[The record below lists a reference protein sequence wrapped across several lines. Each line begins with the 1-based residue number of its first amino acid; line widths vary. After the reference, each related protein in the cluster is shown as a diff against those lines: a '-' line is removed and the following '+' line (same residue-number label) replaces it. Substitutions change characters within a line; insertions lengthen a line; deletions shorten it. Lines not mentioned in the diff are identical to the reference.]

1 MFFFFD
7 FDNENTSSLTNK
19 SVGMQVRN
27 GKAFEFAMAKTYAT
41 YLEEQGLQIEF
52 EKNRALQVAQG
63 FYYEFPESIRSKF
76 DNAAY
81 QTIDTMVKI
90 EPKLISQ
97 TSMKDVLRIM
107 LNEDSDGQTGD
118 VRDVVFQRFHP
129 SWEIGF
135 SAKNNND
142 AVKHSRLGRTLDF
155 GKQWVGVPCSQK
167 YWDNIKPIFDFLE
180 IAIQEGKKWD
190 DLGADKSDK
199 VYRPLL
205 KAFADEVLHIN
216 ANNPEIPSKLIQ
228 YLIGNYPFYKVIKD
242 DAHNM
247 VIVKAFNING
257 ELNKNAKNTPARY
270 KTPKINMPTRIIEFA
285 PKASSDTTYNMVLD
299 GGWEISFRI
308 HNASTK
314 VERSLKF
321 DIQLLGNPPIL
332 FTQHLFQ

>member
-1 MFFFFD
+1 MYFFFKFD
-7 FDNENTSSLTNK
+7 FDDEGQTVAK
-19 SVGMQVRN
+19 SEGKQVRN
-27 GKAFEFAMAKTYAT
+27 GKAFEFAIFKTYAT
-41 YLEEQGLQIEF
+41 YLEEHGLNVEF
-52 EKNRALQVAQG
+52 EKNRALQVAQR
-63 FYYEFPESIRSKF
+63 FYYEFPEEIQRKF

-90 EPKLISQ
+90 EPKLVSQ
-97 TSMKDVLRIM
+97 SNPKDALHIM
-107 LNEDSDGQTGD
+107 LNEDSDGQSGD

-155 GKQWVGVPCSQK
+155 GKQWVGIPCSQL
-167 YWDNIKPIFDFLE
+167 YWDDIKPIFDYLE
-180 IAIQEGKKWD
+180 QAIEENKTWD
-190 DLGADKSDK
+190 DLGTDKIEK

-205 KAFADEVLHIN
+205 KAFVDEVLRID
-216 ANNPEIPSKLIQ
+216 ANNPDIPGKLIQ

-257 ELNKNAKNTPARY
+257 ELNKGVKNSPARY
-270 KTPKINMPTRIIEFA
+270 KTPKINLPTRIIEFA
-285 PKASSDTTYNMVLD
+285 PKEDSDTTYNMVLD

>member
-1 MFFFFD
+1 MMFLFEFED
-7 FDNENTSSLTNK
+7 ETINAPESKT
-19 SVGMQVRN
+19 VGTQVRN
-27 GKAFEFAMAKTYAT
+27 GKAFEFAIAKTYAS
-41 YLEEQGLQIEF
+41 YIEERGLQVEF
-52 EKNRALQVAQG
+52 EKNKALQVAQR
-63 FYYEFPESIRSKF
+63 FYYDFPEETQRKF

-97 TSMKDVLRIM
+97 TNTKDVLRIM
-107 LNEDSDGQTGD
+107 LNEDSDGQSGD

-142 AVKHSRLGRTLDF
+142 AVKHSRLGRKLDF
-155 GKQWVGVPCSQK
+155 GKQWVNIPCSQQ
-167 YWDNIKPIFDFLE
+167 YWDDIKPIFDFIE
-180 IAIQEGKKWD
+180 DAIHNNKTWEE
-190 DLGADKSDK
+190 LGSDKSEK
-199 VYRPLL
+199 IYRPLL
-205 KAFADEVLHIN
+205 KAFADEIMRID
-216 ANNPEIPSKLIQ
+216 ANNPDIPSKLIQ

-257 ELNKNAKNTPARY
+257 ELNKNAKNSPARY
-270 KTPKINMPTRIIEFA
+270 KTPKINLPTRIIEFS
-285 PKASSDTTYNMVLD
+285 PKVGTDTTYNMVLD

>member
-1 MFFFFD
+1 MFFFFFFD
-7 FDNENTSSLTNK
+7 FDDEGQVVAK
-19 SVGMQVRN
+19 SEGKQVRN
-27 GKAFEFAMAKTYAT
+27 GKAFEFAIAKTYAN
-41 YLEEQGLQIEF
+41 YLEEHGLNVEF
-52 EKNRALQVAQG
+52 AKNRALQVAQR
-63 FYYEFPESIRSKF
+63 FYYEFPEETQRKF

-90 EPKLISQ
+90 EPKLVNQ
-97 TSMKDVLRIM
+97 GNPKDALHIM
-107 LNEDSDGQTGD
+107 LNEDSDGQSGD
-118 VRDVVFQRFHP
+118 VRDIVFQRFHP

-155 GKQWVGVPCSQK
+155 GKQWVDVPCSQQ
-167 YWDNIKPIFDFLE
+167 YWDDIKPIFDYLE
-180 IAIQEGKKWD
+180 SAIKENKTWD
-190 DLGADKSDK
+190 DLGSDKIEK

-205 KAFADEVLHIN
+205 KAFVDEVLRID
-216 ANNPEIPSKLIQ
+216 ANNTNIPGKLIQ

-257 ELNKNAKNTPARY
+257 ELNKAAKNSPARY
-270 KTPKINMPTRIIEFA
+270 KTPKINLPTRIIEFS
-285 PKASSDTTYNMVLD
+285 PKEGSDTTYNMVLD

-314 VERSLKF
+314 VARSLIF
-321 DIQLLGNPPIL
+321 DIQLLRNPPIL

>member
-1 MFFFFD
+1 MQFIFNFED
-7 FDNENTSSLTNK
+7 EQLAAETTK
-19 SVGMQVRN
+19 SVGTQVRN
-27 GKAFEFAMAKTYAT
+27 GKAFEFAIAKTYAT
-41 YLEEQGLQIEF
+41 YLDEHGLQVEF
-52 EKNRALQVAQG
+52 EKNCALQVAQR
-63 FYYEFPESIRSKF
+63 FYYEFPEATQRKF
-76 DNAAY
+76 DNAAF

-90 EPKLISQ
+90 EPKLINQ
-97 TSMKDVLRIM
+97 TGSKDVLHIM
-107 LNEDSDGQTGD
+107 LNEDSDGQSGD

-155 GKQWVGVPCSQK
+155 GKQWVGVPCSQT
-167 YWDNIKPIFDFLE
+167 YWDDIKPIFDYLE
-180 IAIQEGKKWD
+180 EAIREKKKWD
-190 DLGADKSDK
+190 DLGTDKTDK

-205 KAFADEVLHIN
+205 KAFADEVLRIDES
-216 ANNPEIPSKLIQ
+216 NPDIPGKLIQ

-257 ELNKNAKNTPARY
+257 ELNKNAKNAPARY
-270 KTPKINMPTRIIEFA
+270 KTPKINLPTRIIEFA
-285 PKASSDTTYNMVLD
+285 PKKDSDTTYNMVLD